1 MHHYRDHQSQQCTKC
16 SHHQEETPRHHPE
29 VDVEETEQEG
39 DGVVDH
45 QQDVAVSDVDGDN
58 EHGISDDDDGDDGD
72 YDFNSFHNSG
82 YIDLA
87 SPAKKC
93 LR

>member
-1 MHHYRDHQSQQCTKC
+1 MWPCLMLTI
-16 SHHQEETPRHHPE
+16 
-29 VDVEETEQEG
+29 
-39 DGVVDH
+39 
-45 QQDVAVSDVDGDN
+45 DGDN
-58 EHGISDDDDGDDGD
+58 EHDIGDDDDGDDGD

>member
-1 MHHYRDHQSQQCTKC
+1 MAWWTINRMWPCLMLTID
-16 SHHQEETPRHHPE
+16 
-29 VDVEETEQEG
+29 D
-39 DGVVDH
+39 
-45 QQDVAVSDVDGDN
+45 DN
-58 EHGISDDDDGDDGD
+58 EHDIGDDDDGDDGD